1 VKARKQARPNRKDR
15 RATSTGPDVRQDY
28 LQAIMVVRPSLKAEP
43 ASRVRRVVALV
54 YRLRD
59 RKYQHYASDGSISIP
74 YEELDDVFGRGK
86 FDAFNQRH
94 RLLVVVDAAFQQ
106 GKTRKYAF
114 HPDIVEMQQS
124 YHDQYRSA
132 TAPLTE
138 LIQGNGRTR
147 HTLPSAIVSK
157 DSSGNTAKVWG
168 SAGVQVTVPVNLE
181 QLGRAR
187 DHWREDA
194 LRFEF
199 ATPEALERTQLADLA
214 ERLIADAHTKIA
226 GRGLL
231 VLQYRE
237 SPSGRLYGI
246 SGVMNGLHL
255 QNVNRLVRFAAL
267 HDMWDY
273 DIGNCHFAMF
283 KHLANS
289 HGYACPTVDDYL
301 THKRAI
307 RESLRVVVGCDID
320 QLKDCFLAMLNGA
333 GLYGKDIKAIPDILG
348 RGSVAFHKFTHHEWI
363 RALRRE
369 LDKGGDVVLAG
380 WPNKNRGMLINAAG
394 KAIPRDTSKGQKI
407 AHLAQG
413 LEALALRAMIGAMPD
428 VSMLA
433 LLQHD
438 GFTSRTKLDPAAL
451 QAAVARETGIEV
463 TVEERLLQARSERAS
478 SPNCPTRLPD
488 AYSASS

>member
-1 VKARKQARPNRKDR
+1 MSIEWWQLSIDCV
-15 RATSTGPDVRQDY
+15 TGN
-28 LQAIMVVRPSLKAEP
+28 INIG
-43 ASRVRRVVALV
+43 
-54 YRLRD
+54 
-59 RKYQHYASDGSISIP
+59 DGSISIP

-86 FDAFNQRH
+86 FDAFNQRR
-94 RLLVVVDAAFQQ
+94 RLLVVVDAAFRQ
-106 GKTRKYAF
+106 GKTRKYDL
-114 HPDIVEMQQS
+114 HPDIVEMQRS

-132 TAPLTE
+132 SAPLAE
-138 LIQGNGRTR
+138 LIQGNGRAR
-147 HTLPSAIVSK
+147 LTLPSAIVSK
-157 DSSGNTAKVWG
+157 DASGNTAKVWG
-168 SAGVQVTVPVNLE
+168 SAGVQVTVPVNLA

-199 ATPEALERTQLADLA
+199 ASPEALERTQLADLA

-289 HGYACPTVDDYL
+289 HGFACPTVQDYL
-301 THKRAI
+301 DHKDEI
-307 RESLRVVVGCDID
+307 RKSLCGEIGCTID
-320 QLKDCFLAMLNGA
+320 QLKECFLAMLNGA
-333 GLYGKDIKAIPDILG
+333 GLYGKDIEAIPDILG
-348 RGSVAFHKFTHHEWI
+348 RGSDALHRFTRHDWI
-363 RALRRE
+363 RALRKE
-369 LDKGGDVVLAG
+369 LDKGGNVILAE

-394 KAIPRDTSKGQKI
+394 KAISSDTSKGQKI

-428 VSMLA
+428 ISMLA

-451 QAAVARETGIEV
+451 RAAVARETGIEV
-463 TVEERLLQARSERAS
+463 TVEEKLVQARPARAS
-478 SPNCPTRLPD
+478 SPN
-488 AYSASS
+488 